1 MKYSNMKATLKYRK
15 HSNISCHYNRG
26 SFNFTKFGKK
36 EEAEESILKLNVS
49 KISQRS
55 DIKTKGV
62 KEGTSIFNVDK
73 IS

>member
-15 HSNISCHYNRG
+15 YSNISCHYNRG

-36 EEAEESILKLNVS
+36 EAEESILKLNVS

-55 DIKTKGV
+55 DIKTKVV